1 MNHHREEDTMRTHL
15 LLAALTASVFCLLS
29 CPFVWAEEP
38 GEEILPPKPWSVA
51 GLVEPAPTGDE
62 IPPPSVGPPAFPV
75 INGIPDT
82 PDVLITTVTDRTI
95 TENSIFVS
103 PLDDQIVL
111 CANNSSDWPV
121 TQIFGTQVGWS
132 TDGGVTWTSQN
143 EGPGGFRNKGDPAAV
158 INLSGHFIVGYITS
172 QRGQGVSISTD
183 TGASW
188 SHVTVA
194 TVPDTMFDLLDKN
207 HLTVDNVA
215 SSPYQGNLYSAWTEF
230 IDGGPNEDQVVIS
243 TSSDGGST
251 WSTPED
257 ISSGLG
263 AGSHNQGVNIQTG
276 PNGEVYATWAVYDIW
291 PADEVAIGFTSSM
304 DGGASWAAESRILTS
319 ILGIRS
325 TTLPNENSRANSYP
339 TMAVDVSGGPRN
351 GWIYIFWTNQGVPGV
366 NSGDADIYM
375 IRSTDGGASWSTP
388 VRVNDDATTNAQWF
402 PWATCNPT
410 TGDLYVIFYDRRDDP
425 GDLLTTA
432 YVACSSDGGSTWDN
446 FRVGDAQFT
455 PGTIPGFMYNYM
467 GDYLG
472 IAARGCHVYPH
483 WSDDRSGVFTA
494 YVSPL
499 FVDNEG
505 PAITCPAHVTVECND
520 HCGVPSDDPQLTDF
534 FNGVSATDACGDVV
548 GITDDR
554 PGCFPLGTTMVV
566 FTATDDSGN
575 EESCSADVTVVDTT
589 PPEITCPADVTVEC
603 NDHCGVPSDD
613 PELTGFF
620 NGVSASDACGDVVDI
635 TDDRPGCFPVGTT
648 PVTFVATDQS
658 GNPGMCEA
666 NVTVEDTTPPEIS
679 VTLNRYELWP
689 PNHKMADIVATVVVE
704 DICDPSPTFILA
716 AITSNEPED
725 DGGDGS
731 TVPDIQGAD
740 LGTADTEFQLR
751 SERSGQGMG
760 RIYTIVYVAED
771 ASGNQ
776 AEATVLVRVPHD
788 RSGVAFASTGFNEEG
803 TGFDRVRETFI
814 VIVPSRLGVYGIDE
828 NGEAVLVESH
838 FDATLLDMTRAY
850 VGNTQGAI
858 LPEERMEVD
867 NDGDGLVD
875 LVLTYP
881 ITPVEPLIEQV
892 VPVQYG
898 EMWVADPVDPVG
910 LHFVSSGGVDYLVP
924 DIFGLGEPVVL
935 RSDVGESAG
944 ITGERQVGA
953 TALHPISPN
962 PFGSSTM
969 AGFSLA
975 AKEHVALRIYDARGM
990 LVRTLEDRVLP
1001 CGLHH
1006 AVWDGRGA
1014 DRRPVADG
1022 VYFVRFSAGPVRIT
1036 RKVMLLR

>member
-1 MNHHREEDTMRTHL
+1 L
-15 LLAALTASVFCLLS
+15 
-29 CPFVWAEEP
+29 VWAQGTSEESS
-38 GEEILPPKPWSVA
+38 GEETLPPKAWSVA
-51 GLVEPAPTGDE
+51 GLAEPAPPVGE
-62 IPPPSVGPPAFPV
+62 PPPPSDGRRV
-75 INGIPDT
+75 IPTINSIPDT
-82 PDVLITTVTDRTI
+82 PDVLITTATDRTI
-95 TENSIFVS
+95 SENSIFVS

-121 TQIFGTQVGWS
+121 TEIFGTQVGWS

-158 INLSGHFIVGYITS
+158 INPNGHFIVGYITS

-188 SHVTVA
+188 AHVTVA

-207 HLTVDNVA
+207 HLMVDNAA

-243 TSSDGGST
+243 RCSDGGYT
-251 WSTPED
+251 WSSPED

-276 PNGEVYATWAVYDIW
+276 PNGEVYATWAVYDDW
-291 PADEVAIGFTSSM
+291 PADEVAIGFTSST
-304 DGGASWAAESRILTS
+304 DGGASWAAESRILTN
-319 ILGIRS
+319 ILGIRE

-366 NSGDADIYM
+366 NTGDADIYM
-375 IRSTDGGASWSTP
+375 IRSSDGGTSWSTP

-432 YVACSSDGGSTWDN
+432 YVACSSDGGSTWEN

-455 PGTIPGFMYNYM
+455 PGTIPGFMWNYM

-499 FVDNEG
+499 FVDNEA
-505 PAITCPAHVTVECND
+505 PTVTCPADITVECND
-520 HCGVPSDDPQLTDF
+520 YCGVPSDDPQLTD
-534 FNGVSATDACGDVV
+534 
-548 GITDDR
+548 
-554 PGCFPLGTTMVV
+554 
-566 FTATDDSGN
+566 
-575 EESCSADVTVVDTT
+575 
-589 PPEITCPADVTVEC
+589 
-603 NDHCGVPSDD
+603 
-613 PELTGFF
+613 FF

-648 PVTFVATDQS
+648 AVTFVATDQS
-658 GNPGMCEA
+658 GNEGVCEA

-689 PNHKMADIVATVVVE
+689 PNHKMADIAATVAVE

-716 AITSNEPED
+716 GITSSEPED

-731 TVPDIQGAD
+731 TMPDIQGAD
-740 LGTADTEFQLR
+740 FGTADTEFQLR
-751 SERSGQGMG
+751 SERSGQGTG
-760 RIYTIVYVAED
+760 RTYTIVYVAED

-788 RSGVAFASTGFNEEG
+788 RSGLALGSTGFNEEG
-803 TGFDRVRETFI
+803 TGFDRAQEEFVV
-814 VIVPSRLGVYGIDE
+814 VIPSRLGVCGIDE
-828 NGEAVLVESH
+828 NGETVLLESH

-850 VGNTQGAI
+850 VGNTQGVI
-858 LPEERMEVD
+858 LPEERTEVD
-867 NDGDGLVD
+867 NDGDGLMD
-875 LVLTYP
+875 LVLSYR
-881 ITPVEPLIEQV
+881 IAPVEPLVEQV
-892 VPVQYG
+892 MPVQYG
-898 EMWVADPVDPVG
+898 EMWIADPIDPVG
-910 LHFVSSGGVDYLVP
+910 LHFVSAMGVDYLVP
-924 DIFGLGEPVVL
+924 DIFALGDPVVL
-935 RSDVGESAG
+935 RSDAGESAG
-944 ITGERQVGA
+944 VTDGQQGRA
-953 TALHPISPN
+953 TALYPASPN
-962 PFGSSTM
+962 PFSSTTVVR
-969 AGFSLA
+969 FSLG
-975 AKEHVALRIYDARGM
+975 EDGHVTLRIYDAQGM
-990 LVRTLEDRVLP
+990 LVRTLEDRVLQG
-1001 CGLHH
+1001 GLHH
-1006 AVWDGRGA
+1006 AVWDGRSA
-1014 DRRPVADG
+1014 DTRPVAGG
-1022 VYFVRFSAGPVRIT
+1022 VYFVRFSAGSVQIT